1 MSITIEKKKH
11 LIQEYARDEKDTGS
25 VEVQCAI
32 LTERIN
38 NLTAH
43 INNNKKDYHSKR
55 GLLVLVG
62 RRRSLLSYIKKHDF
76 ARYKALIGR
85 LGLRK

>member
-1 MSITIEKKKH
+1 MSITIQKKQE
-11 LIQEYARDEKDTGS
+11 LITSYARSEGDTGS

-32 LTERIN
+32 LTERIV

-43 INNNKKDYHSKR
+43 INQNRKDFHSKR
-55 GLLVLVG
+55 GLLILVG
-62 RRRSLLSYIKKHDF
+62 RRRSLLSYLKKHDVE
-76 ARYKALIGR
+76 RYKALIAR

>member
-1 MSITIEKKKH
+1 MSITQEKKTT
-11 LIQEYARDEKDTGS
+11 LISEFAISEQDTGS
-25 VEVQCAI
+25 AQVQCSI

-43 INNNKKDYHSKR
+43 MKANPKDAHSKR

-62 RRRSLLSYIKKHDF
+62 RRRRLLRYLQKRNHSNYLELIK
-76 ARYKALIGR
+76 R